1 MHENEIPRNHCMFGF
16 AKKYDELS
24 SLVAG
29 CQKGDRK
36 AMRIVYE
43 NFAENMNA
51 ISYRYVNDE
60 NAAEEIVSSGFIK
73 AFEKLDQLDDFSKFG
88 GWLKRIIV
96 NLSLDYLRTNKL
108 KFDNIEDHSYK
119 LVGGQHEEPL
129 AKMGLEELL
138 ELIESLPEGYKV
150 VFNLFEIEGYS
161 HHEIAEMLGITVSTS
176 KSQLMKS
183 KRWLREKINAINEF
197 EYHER

>member
-1 MHENEIPRNHCMFGF
+1 MFGL

-24 SLVAG
+24 SLIAY

-43 NFAENMNA
+43 NFAANMNA

-60 NAAEEIVSSGFIK
+60 NAAEEIVSSAFIK
-73 AFEKLDQLDDFSKFG
+73 AFGKLDQLDDFNKFG
-88 GWLKRIIV
+88 GWLKKIVV
-96 NLSLDYLRTNKL
+96 NLCMDYLRVNKV
-108 KFDNIEDHSYK
+108 KPDNIEDHSYK
-119 LVGGQHEEPL
+119 LFSSHDEEPMSR
-129 AKMGLEELL
+129 MGLEELL
-138 ELIESLPEGYKV
+138 ALIEKLPEGYKV

-161 HHEIAEMLGITVSTS
+161 HNEIAEMLGITVSTS

-183 KRWLREKINAINEF
+183 KKWLREKIKEINEF